1 VLFEKLYH
9 SLPIEEGH
17 AEPMMNIMSWVQSS
31 SFDNSQRIVSI
42 VIPRSKHRPDCY
54 YKGESDQMLVSPGA
68 LDMAGLLVVPREKD
82 FRRMDADMAKEII
95 QECGISRDEELATV
109 MRFKGG

>member
-1 VLFEKLYH
+1 
-9 SLPIEEGH
+9 
-17 AEPMMNIMSWVQSS
+17 
-31 SFDNSQRIVSI
+31 
-42 VIPRSKHRPDCY
+42 
-54 YKGESDQMLVSPGA
+54 MLVSPGA

-109 MRFKGG
+109 MRFKGGNFGARSQEDALKSLIWGKKSASE